1 MNRQDRSTSPQ
12 AHGAADPAT
21 GMGDEAARLQGDASE
36 RASRGATNHPTFT
49 GNRALQQEEP
59 LIFEI
64 GRLDAT
70 GVDLDEPADF
80 TPRLGNLTRK
90 GDIGLPGLTEPETMR
105 HYVRLSQKNFG
116 IDTGLFPLGSCTMKH
131 NARLNERMAR
141 LPGIGDIHPLQPT
154 STVQGALALMSELAR
169 YLTTLTGMPAVAL
182 SPKAGAH
189 GEMLGMMAIKAAIE
203 AKGEGATRKTVLVP
217 DSAHGTNPATAAL
230 IGFTVKPVPAREDGW
245 VHVDD
250 MRPLLG
256 PDVAAIMLTN
266 PNTCGLFEPQIV
278 EIAKAL
284 HEVGAYF
291 YCDGAN
297 FNAIVGKTRPGDL
310 GVDAMHINLHKTF
323 STPHG
328 GGGPG
333 AGPVVLSER
342 LAPYAPVPFVIS
354 SPLAGEDRL
363 ARSASA
369 ERGRAANA
377 SRGFSPPPPSPP
389 LAGEGRYA
397 LVEHAPDAGEASPL
411 GRITAFHGQM
421 GMYVRALA
429 YMLSHGADGM
439 RQASEDAVLNANYV
453 RAGLSDLMSLPF
465 GDKPCMHEVLFDDAW
480 LKDTGVTTLDFAK
493 AMIDEGYHPMTM
505 YFPLVV
511 HGAMLI
517 EPTESE
523 SKASLDLF
531 IAALRDL
538 AMAAKRGDAER
549 FTGAPYHAPRRR
561 LDETR
566 AARQPILK
574 WVPPAPVAEAA
585 E

>member
-1 MNRQDRSTSPQ
+1 MLNNQGRPTGIDDVAASSDRK
-12 AHGAADPAT
+12 
-21 GMGDEAARLQGDASE
+21 
-36 RASRGATNHPTFT
+36 TFT
-49 GNRALQQEEP
+49 GNKALQQIEP
-59 LIFEI
+59 LLFEV
-64 GRLDAT
+64 GRLDT
-70 GVDLDEPADF
+70 SGVDLPDPL
-80 TPRLGNLTRK
+80 TLTSRLGGLERT
-90 GDIGLPGLTEPETMR
+90 DEIGLPGLSEPEAMR
-105 HYVRLSQKNFG
+105 HYVRLSQKNYG

-131 NARLNERMAR
+131 NPRLNERMAR
-141 LPGIGDIHPLQPT
+141 LPGFGDIHPLQPV
-154 STVQGALALMSELAR
+154 STVQGALELMQELSAW
-169 YLTTLTGMPAVAL
+169 LMELTGMPAVAL

-189 GEMLGMMAIKAAIE
+189 GELCGMMAIKAAIE
-203 AKGEGATRKTVLVP
+203 ARGEGATRNVVLVP

-245 VHVDD
+245 VHLADVE
-250 MRPLLG
+250 PLLG

-266 PNTCGLFEPQIV
+266 PNTCGLFEPQV
-278 EIAKAL
+278 AEIAAAM
-284 HEVGAYF
+284 HEAGAYF

-297 FNAIVGKTRPGDL
+297 FNAVVGKVRPGDL

-342 LAPYAPVPFVIS
+342 LASYAPVPFLRAS
-354 SPLAGEDRL
+354 EDGL
-363 ARSASA
+363 T
-369 ERGRAANA
+369 
-377 SRGFSPPPPSPP
+377 
-389 LAGEGRYA
+389 
-397 LVEHAPDAGEASPL
+397 LVENPEEAGQGQESF
-411 GRITAFHGQM
+411 GRMTAFHGQM
-421 GMYVRALA
+421 GMYVRALS
-429 YMLSHGADGM
+429 YMLSHGADGC
-439 RQASEDAVLNANYV
+439 RQASEDAVLSANYI
-453 RAGLSDLMSLPF
+453 RAGLADIFSQPF
-465 GDKPCMHEVLFDDAW
+465 GNRPCMHEVLFDDSW

-493 AMIDEGYHPMTM
+493 AMIDEGYHPMTV

-538 AMAAKRGDAER
+538 AFSAKKGETER
-549 FTGAPYHAPRRR
+549 FSGAPYHAPIRR

-566 AARQPILK
+566 AARQPVLK
-574 WVPPAPVAEAA
+574 WTPPKPLQAAA

>member
-1 MNRQDRSTSPQ
+1 MLNRQGRPT
-12 AHGAADPAT
+12 GAD
-21 GMGDEAARLQGDASE
+21 DASAAE
-36 RASRGATNHPTFT
+36 HPTFT

-70 GVDLDEPADF
+70 GVDLDEPESFA
-80 TPRLGNLTRK
+80 PRLGNLERT
-90 GDIGLPGLTEPETMR
+90 GNIGLPGLTEPEAMR

-131 NARLNERMAR
+131 NARLNERVAR
-141 LPGIGDIHPLQPT
+141 LPGIGDIHPLQPV
-154 STVQGALALMSELAR
+154 STVQGALELMSELAR

-189 GEMLGMMAIKAAIE
+189 GELLGMMAIKAAIA
-203 AKGEGATRKTVLVP
+203 AKGEGDTRRTVLVP

-230 IGFTVKPVPAREDGW
+230 IGFSVKPVPVRDDGW

-278 EIAKAL
+278 EIAQAL

-297 FNAIVGKTRPGDL
+297 FNAIVGKVRPGDL
-310 GVDAMHINLHKTF
+310 GVDAMHINLHTTF

-342 LAPYAPVPFVIS
+342 LAPYAPVPFVRAQS
-354 SPLAGEDRL
+354 SPPAGEDRL
-363 ARSASA
+363 ARSAS
-369 ERGRAANA
+369 EEGGRAEGTAGVSSGA
-377 SRGFSPPPPSPP
+377 TPTPTPPRQ
-389 LAGEGRYA
+389 GEGNA
-397 LVEHAPDAGEASPL
+397 FELVEHAPDAGGAAPL

-531 IAALRDL
+531 IATLRDL
-538 AMAAKRGDAER
+538 AMSARRGETGRFIAAP
-549 FTGAPYHAPRRR
+549 FHAPRRR

-566 AARQPILK
+566 AARNPVLR
-574 WVPPAPVAEAA
+574 WTPPAPISEAA